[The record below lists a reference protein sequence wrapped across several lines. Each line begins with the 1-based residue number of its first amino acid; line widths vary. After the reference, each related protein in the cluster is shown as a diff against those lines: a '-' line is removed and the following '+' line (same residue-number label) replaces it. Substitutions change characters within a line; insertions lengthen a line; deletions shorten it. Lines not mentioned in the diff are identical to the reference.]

1 MARTETVFLAL
12 IAGLGIL
19 VTLVTH
25 YSLYQ
30 DLEAMRW
37 RLKVLSLTV
46 KDTFGQPISLSQ
58 FAGQVLLVV
67 NIASRCGLTS
77 SQYAGLHELRE
88 KYEKRGLTILNFPC
102 NQFGAQ
108 MPEADGQEMLEH
120 LRQKEANIGH
130 IFAKIKVN
138 GRSADP
144 LYKLLTRQAP
154 AIEWN
159 FVKFLI
165 DRRGNIRGRYG
176 AEKEPAF
183 LANDIER
190 LLLEAK

>member
-1 MARTETVFLAL
+1 MANTETVFLAL
-12 IAGLGIL
+12 TAGMGIL

-25 YSLYQ
+25 YRLYQ
-30 DLEAMRW
+30 DLESMRW

-46 KDTFGQPISLSQ
+46 KDTFGHPISLNQ

-88 KYEKRGLTILNFPC
+88 KYEERGLSILNFPC

-108 MPEADGQEMLEH
+108 MPESDGQEILEH
-120 LRQKEANIGH
+120 LRQKKANIGH

-138 GRSADP
+138 GRNADP
-144 LYKLLTRQAP
+144 LYKLLTRKAP
-154 AIEWN
+154 PIEWN

-165 DRRGNIRGRYG
+165 DRKGNIYGRYG
-176 AEKEPAF
+176 AEKEPAV